1 MIKNGLTSLIN
12 IKNMRY
18 IYWLNKSIKLYLKVS
33 MNDKKN
39 IFLNGGSFK
48 IYCKIEIIIMCNN
61 NLQLKSHNKIN
72 QKCEY
77 S

>member
-39 IFLNGGSFK
+39 IFLNGVHLRYTAK
-48 IYCKIEIIIMCNN
+48 
-61 NLQLKSHNKIN
+61 LK
-72 QKCEY
+72 
-77 S
+77 